1 MSIID
6 SEQNWQSYRTLINGN
21 VSFCTVNLDIVERFS
36 PDSYNKIVQV
46 SMPYESD
53 EKGMPTLEVHERIT
67 LDLFRLLVQSSSL
80 SEVIYAGHIS
90 GDGHLQV
97 YYYCDDSEP
106 LFDMLSQFK
115 DCVDK
120 IDVQDDP
127 QWDTYFDFLLPSPLE
142 MKLNATE
149 EIIDML
155 VQHRRNLADNY
166 TIEHTFQ
173 FPEENMMFQFMEEV
187 NLGDTSF
194 NTMSYSNT
202 PVTITNE
209 DDSKESFYIVK
220 IEQELTLDTEDIFNY
235 VEQFENLAEKFS
247 GEYNGWES
255 DTINRVKAN

>member
-1 MSIID
+1 M
-6 SEQNWQSYRTLINGN
+6 
-21 VSFCTVNLDIVERFS
+21 
-36 PDSYNKIVQV
+36 
-46 SMPYESD
+46 
-53 EKGMPTLEVHERIT
+53 
-67 LDLFRLLVQSSSL
+67 
-80 SEVIYAGHIS
+80 
-90 GDGHLQV
+90 
-97 YYYCDDSEP
+97 
-106 LFDMLSQFK
+106 
-115 DCVDK
+115 
-120 IDVQDDP
+120 QDDP

-142 MKLNATE
+142 MKLNTTE